1 MTLEQSL
8 KALKEAFTG
17 KSAEAQTLAADLEA
31 YKAVNADLNVKVS
44 SLEIEAAK
52 VSELSK
58 QIEELT
64 AKLSESESLKKAA
77 VTQIESVGKKSAEI
91 AASVGVAPV
100 EINPATEASAPKS
113 NAEIWETYIGEKDSA
128 KKQAF
133 YNANRGAI
141 MAHLGIK

>member
-17 KSAEAQTLAADLEA
+17 KSKEAEALAESHAKLASENKELTAKISALE
-31 YKAVNADLNVKVS
+31 V
-44 SLEIEAAK
+44 EAAK
-52 VSELSK
+52 VAELSK
-58 QIEELT
+58 EIAE
-64 AKLSESESLKKAA
+64 LSEKLAESEKLKKAA
-77 VTQIESVGKKSAEI
+77 VTQIETVGKKSAEI

-113 NAEIWETYIGEKDSA
+113 NAEIWEAYISEKDNA

-133 YNANRGAI
+133 YNANRTQI

>member
-17 KSAEAQTLAADLEA
+17 KSKEAEALAEA
-31 YKAVNADLNVKVS
+31 HAKVVASNEELSAKVS
-44 SLEIEAAK
+44 SLEAEAAK

-113 NAEIWETYIGEKDSA
+113 NAEVWEAYIGEKDSA